1 MLGVPST
8 QPVVSVASAHP
19 YEAAPIDYL
28 RIPSTVVDLHR
39 MLEIEERGLC
49 LPTPSSKFWPM
60 SSAAMGATVLDSPHR
75 QLPPLIATLVFRF
88 LDRAS
93 ANALRRV
100 SPHFH
105 HQWGDSRL
113 FPPSPSCY
121 SCRQYGFGKA
131 SPLLSTAHSSLSPYF
146 LIHLA
151 WDWLSVTD
159 RRSLASAMPTMANY
173 ATLRVAATHLD
184 LSSLQASRLHRM
196 LRRSAK
202 TEHIAWPRP
211 SFALIL
217 TTETSSVDSVLTS
230 SVTPGYPAFDFDC
243 AIRLATEGAPLAG
256 HFECSF
262 AAVQQHERH
271 NNASLT
277 R

>member
-1 MLGVPST
+1 M
-8 QPVVSVASAHP
+8 
-19 YEAAPIDYL
+19 
-28 RIPSTVVDLHR
+28 VVDLHR

-49 LPTPSSKFWPM
+49 LPTPPRTFWPL
-60 SSAAMGATVLDSPHR
+60 SSGAMGATILNSPHR
-75 QLPPLIATLVFRF
+75 QLPPSIATLVFRF

-121 SCRQYGFGKA
+121 SCRQYGFEKA

-146 LIHLA
+146 LVHLA

-159 RRSLASAMPTMANY
+159 RRSLLSAMPTIANY

-184 LSSLQASRLHRM
+184 LSSLQASRPSSDATPICKDRAYRM
-196 LRRSAK
+196 AV
-202 TEHIAWPRP
+202 
-211 SFALIL
+211 ALL
-217 TTETSSVDSVLTS
+217 
-230 SVTPGYPAFDFDC
+230 DFN
-243 AIRLATEGAPLAG
+243 
-256 HFECSF
+256 F
-262 AAVQQHERH
+262 
-271 NNASLT
+271 
-277 R
+277 